1 MNSVRFTKGKNVT
14 SRLLKKRE
22 ITFNLTWKVILFLGG
37 RLYNFIACE
46 NVTSYFL
53 KLATLMLETA
63 DELTNNEIWKK
74 PKAVPV
80 KVLFN

>member
-14 SRLLKKRE
+14 SRLLKKRK

-37 RLYNFIACE
+37 RLYNFTACE
-46 NVTSYFL
+46 NVTSCLL

-63 DELTNNEIWKK
+63 NELTNTEIWKK
-74 PKAVPV
+74 
-80 KVLFN
+80 LSFT